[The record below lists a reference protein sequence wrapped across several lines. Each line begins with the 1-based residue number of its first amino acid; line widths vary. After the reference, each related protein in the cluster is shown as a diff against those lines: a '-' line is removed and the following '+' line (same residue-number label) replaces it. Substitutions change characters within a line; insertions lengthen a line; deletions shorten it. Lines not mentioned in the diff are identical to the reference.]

1 MSSLSAASSRVILKD
16 TESWDAWLS
25 YIKAIAVAY
34 KVWDQC
40 NPSLKEEERPKLE
53 PPEEIISVKDAIK
66 EYPEHWFNVRL
77 SLKADWDAENRAY
90 QSKLQALDLVAV
102 AIRQS
107 VDTPYQPFIIDIL
120 SPLELML
127 NLHKRF
133 APESDPTYKTKLRQQ
148 WRNLDRGLD
157 RNTDIEKWLL
167 NWESLYQS
175 CKKARMPEAE
185 DATNQFLEAISI
197 MSPGFYETWA
207 LRVQDNQDIPF
218 FEIMT
223 RYKAHWKI
231 THGRPAAQRGISKAA
246 FSTWQGNEE
255 AKPIEARNDGLE
267 RRPCPCGRVKSRV
280 HMPWAC
286 WEIYEDR
293 RPANYQ
299 PSPALK
305 QKWEKAMKANPRW
318 KAIVDK
324 KRAAYAE
331 GQGGTLAKEQANTTL
346 DDEAFGFLTTNAVK
360 IDTVMST
367 KIKDFEATTTPTED
381 RWVVDTGAQI
391 HVCNNRSLFSTFKNV
406 QSNVKVGDTETKVA
420 GIGTVVIYGVNP
432 TTGSAVK
439 MNLFQTRANCI
450 ETIDGHRQIYKIYHD
465 QKLSWLTQT
474 RGFITQ
480 KASDLK
486 PEMTFAT
493 KKSNQEPKSEASI
506 ELWHRRLGHIG
517 KARIVKLAEMTEGIT
532 IASNPGKEM
541 QYSKTKPL
549 PQEEDAISTMT
560 NGLSAKNW
568 PQVLSMEEAQSELSI
583 EMRMPMSIARITLN
597 DDVENR
603 EQGTA
608 PEAVNEEIQ
617 ESRVVEQAQTLD
629 SREETPRVPPL
640 KETPVLPLTPASMAG
655 PASVVEHISMIEVR
669 DQEQIPGSFP
679 MSPQRASPQRA
690 LSSIATIES
699 TPHERS
705 PTSLSSPD
713 PINVIQSIEA
723 EGGEGDQY
731 DEDEAEIERQLQQEM
746 QYTPTPEPE
755 DRPTR
760 EISASIDESNII
772 SGPRIRKPKA
782 DPDYTAYLSLDEK
795 QLAEPPSLLYAFTTG
810 ITKKLNMQ
818 NRLHRD
824 QMPPPPENWK
834 RLKIHPFATQLKA
847 AAEFE
852 IETLKAKETFSQVAL
867 PNKKS
872 TQILPLKWVFT
883 YKFDADGMLE
893 KFKARIC
900 VRGDLQ
906 WMSTEEKRA
915 ATLAVKTARAVFA
928 LVAAFDLDMI
938 QRDVVT
944 AFLNSMLESEV
955 YTKCPPGFEA
965 LNQCWLLHR
974 ALYGLRMSPRLWQQE
989 ATKVLVKLGLTPVEE
1004 DPCIFTTKGII
1015 VFFYVDDIII
1025 VNHPKQAK
1033 EAALLDQNLKKQW
1046 ELRELDASWFLNI
1059 RIIRDREQKK
1069 LWLCQDSYI
1078 ESMAHKYN
1086 LVTERKIGSPLSIEP
1101 LVPYDGVASPQQ
1113 IHGFQAK
1120 VGSAQ
1125 YATTITRV
1133 DAAKATSKVAEFLT
1147 NPGPKHIDA
1156 VDRIIQY
1163 LYETRFWA
1171 IEYGIRT
1178 PNKQPR
1184 NRDTTLTMAA
1194 KSVEFASDA
1203 SFGDHKDRKS
1213 SEGYIC
1219 KLYGGPIDWKATKQ
1233 KTVTTSTTE
1242 AELLALAEA
1251 GKTVQWWRRV
1261 LNALGFEPDHP
1272 LSIMCDNQQ
1281 TVDLL
1286 TKEGAAM
1293 HTKLRHVD
1301 INRCWMKQEVSAGRV
1316 YVDWVPTAAM
1326 PADGLT
1332 KALTKQKQGH
1342 FRELVGMRD
1351 VGHMIRHMTSE
1362 NRGCF
1367 AETA

>member
-1 MSSLSAASSRVILKD
+1 
-16 TESWDAWLS
+16 
-25 YIKAIAVAY
+25 
-34 KVWDQC
+34 
-40 NPSLKEEERPKLE
+40 
-53 PPEEIISVKDAIK
+53 
-66 EYPEHWFNVRL
+66 
-77 SLKADWDAENRAY
+77 
-90 QSKLQALDLVAV
+90 
-102 AIRQS
+102 
-107 VDTPYQPFIIDIL
+107 
-120 SPLELML
+120 
-127 NLHKRF
+127 
-133 APESDPTYKTKLRQQ
+133 
-148 WRNLDRGLD
+148 
-157 RNTDIEKWLL
+157 
-167 NWESLYQS
+167 
-175 CKKARMPEAE
+175 
-185 DATNQFLEAISI
+185 
-197 MSPGFYETWA
+197 
-207 LRVQDNQDIPF
+207 
-218 FEIMT
+218 
-223 RYKAHWKI
+223 
-231 THGRPAAQRGISKAA
+231 
-246 FSTWQGNEE
+246 
-255 AKPIEARNDGLE
+255 
-267 RRPCPCGRVKSRV
+267 
-280 HMPWAC
+280 
-286 WEIYEDR
+286 
-293 RPANYQ
+293 
-299 PSPALK
+299 
-305 QKWEKAMKANPRW
+305 
-318 KAIVDK
+318 
-324 KRAAYAE
+324 
-331 GQGGTLAKEQANTTL
+331 
-346 DDEAFGFLTTNAVK
+346 
-360 IDTVMST
+360 
-367 KIKDFEATTTPTED
+367 
-381 RWVVDTGAQI
+381 
-391 HVCNNRSLFSTFKNV
+391 
-406 QSNVKVGDTETKVA
+406 
-420 GIGTVVIYGVNP
+420 
-432 TTGSAVK
+432 
-439 MNLFQTRANCI
+439 
-450 ETIDGHRQIYKIYHD
+450 
-465 QKLSWLTQT
+465 
-474 RGFITQ
+474 
-480 KASDLK
+480 
-486 PEMTFAT
+486 MTFAT

-532 IASNPGKEM
+532 ITSNPGKEM
-541 QYSKTKPL
+541 QVCEAYQLADAPRQISRRKIGQAYSILGRVHFDLVQNQPAYNGHIWITHFYLDGIRCHFVFTYIKKSECQMAVRKFLALIRNWLKIEIRVFHYDNERSAGNKVESMIEDEGCTIEHAPPSLPEMNGPAERSGGMIVRNGRALLNGTNLPHNLWPETMYASAYMMNRTPTKMDGKWIIPWKELMRYAAPDGLKDQIVNLSNIRLYGCLTYSRLLKRVQSNKIAPRAEIGYLIGYVSKSLYKIWFPYKGRAGIGRVEVVRDAVFDESRQYSKTKPL

-834 RLKIHPFATQLKA
+834 QLKIHPFATQLKA

-1004 DPCIFTTKGII
+1004 DPYIFTTKGII

-1078 ESMAHKYN
+1078 ESIAHKYN

-1171 IEYGIRT
+1171 IEYGIRTPNSIRT

-1332 KALTKQKQGH
+1332 KPLTKQKQGH

>member
-1 MSSLSAASSRVILKD
+1 MNTMLSLSAASSRVILKD

-107 VDTPYQPFIIDIL
+107 VDTPYQPFIIDIP

-223 RYKAHWKI
+223 WYKAHWKI
-231 THGRPAAQRGISKAA
+231 TYGRPAAQRGISKAA

-346 DDEAFGFLTTNAVK
+346 DDEAFGFLTTNTVK

-391 HVCNNRSLFSTFKNV
+391 HVCNNRSLFSTFESV

-439 MNLFQTRANCI
+439 MNLFQTRYSPNFHSNLISHGLMMKGGLLMNLRANCI

-541 QYSKTKPL
+541 QKSECQMAVRKFLALIRNWLKIEIRVFHYDN
-549 PQEEDAISTMT
+549 ER
-560 NGLSAKNW
+560 SAGN
-568 PQVLSMEEAQSELSI
+568 E
-583 EMRMPMSIARITLN
+583 
-597 DDVENR
+597 VE
-603 EQGTA
+603 
-608 PEAVNEEIQ
+608 
-617 ESRVVEQAQTLD
+617 
-629 SREETPRVPPL
+629 
-640 KETPVLPLTPASMAG
+640 
-655 PASVVEHISMIEVR
+655 SMIEDEGCTIEHAPPGLPEMNGPAERSGGMIVR
-669 DQEQIPGSFP
+669 NG
-679 MSPQRASPQRA
+679 RA
-690 LSSIATIES
+690 L
-699 TPHERS
+699 
-705 PTSLSSPD
+705 L
-713 PINVIQSIEA
+713 NA

-755 DRPTR
+755 DRPAR

-834 RLKIHPFATQLKA
+834 QLKIHPFATQLKA

-852 IETLKAKETFSQVAL
+852 IETLKAKETFSQVIL
-867 PNKKS
+867 PTKKS

-883 YKFDADGMLE
+883 YKFDADGVLE

-974 ALYGLRMSPRLWQQE
+974 ALYGLRMSPKLWQQE
-989 ATKVLVKLGLTPVEE
+989 TTKVLVKLGLTPVEE

>member
-107 VDTPYQPFIIDIL
+107 VDTPYQPFIIDIP

-267 RRPCPCGRVKSRV
+267 RRPCPCDRVKSRV

-391 HVCNNRSLFSTFKNV
+391 HVCNNRSLFSTFKSV